1 MKQLVL
7 VAAAILFVMVGVSPL
22 KIYQW
27 RGDNRDGVYAEKNLQ
42 EKWSETGPEL
52 LWKFNGIG
60 NGYGSP
66 VVTEDALYV
75 CGEIDSV
82 TYLFAYN
89 LNGGKLWQS
98 KIGSEWTV
106 NFRGSRS
113 APTIVNDLIY
123 ATSGNGDLVCFKLI
137 DGTKLWSR
145 NFISDFGGRNNR
157 FGFSESVL
165 VDEDKVYCTPGNKD
179 TNVVALNRFT
189 GELIWICRGEAE
201 IPAYTAPIMVELSK
215 RKIMVTFTKKYLLGI
230 DSKTGEMLWSHKQDT
245 MPESLLDV
253 HCNTP
258 LYENGFLYYVTGDGN
273 GAVKLKLSDDGKT
286 ITEIW
291 RNVLFDNVMGG
302 FIKKD
307 NYLYG
312 ESYGKRIWLSLN
324 TETGELVDSLRFNK
338 GVTIFA
344 DGKLYLY
351 NNKGEMALVQA
362 DKGKMEIISSFKV
375 EKGTK
380 EHFSHPVIKNGVL
393 YLRHGELLMAYDIR
407 KK

>member
-75 CGEIDSV
+75 CGEIDSI

-165 VDEDKVYCTPGNKD
+165 VDEDKVYCTPGSKD

-189 GELIWICRGEAE
+189 GELIWVCRGEGE

>member
-165 VDEDKVYCTPGNKD
+165 VDEDKVYCTPGSKD

-189 GELIWICRGEAE
+189 GELIWVCRGEGE

-380 EHFSHPVIKNGVL
+380 EHFFFFFIKNGVL

>member
-75 CGEIDSV
+75 CGEIDSI